1 MQNERLP
8 AVAGQFYADD
18 PNKLRDEIL
27 SYLPKQINS
36 TARAVISPHAGY
48 LYSGPIAGYSF
59 KALKN
64 SETYFLLGPIHH
76 MANSQFALSLSNW
89 KTPLGTIETDIEI
102 ANELSD
108 KTSVEID
115 ESAHL
120 HEHSLEV
127 QLPFLQVTNPN
138 FKIVPIA
145 ISHGS
150 DFKEAAAKLGEQ
162 IGNII
167 QGSGKKI
174 GIVTSS
180 DFSHFISEIDAK
192 EIDFSAIELITKL
205 DANGFYDYVSQNDAS
220 ICGYA
225 PITVMLNILRI
236 IGIKKGEL
244 LKYDTSASVSGD
256 KSNVV
261 GYASI
266 KFDEE

>member
-18 PNKLRDEIL
+18 PNKLRDDIL
-27 SYLPKQINS
+27 HYLPKQINS
-36 TARAVISPHAGY
+36 TARAVIAPHAGY
-48 LYSGPIAGYSF
+48 MYSGPIAGYSF

-64 SETYFLLGPIHH
+64 SETYLLLGPVHH
-76 MANSQFALSLSNW
+76 MANSQFAVSLLNW
-89 KTPLGTIETDIEI
+89 KTPLGTAEIDAELANSLIKNTAIEH
-102 ANELSD
+102 
-108 KTSVEID
+108 D

-127 QLPFLQVTNPN
+127 QVPFLQVVNPN
-138 FKIVPIA
+138 FKIVPVA
-145 ISHGS
+145 VSSGS
-150 DFKEAAAKLGEQ
+150 DFKKTAAKLGEQ

-167 QGSGKKI
+167 KDSDRKI

-180 DFSHFISEIDAK
+180 DFSHFISEENAK
-192 EIDFSAIELITKL
+192 EIDLSAIELITKL
-205 DANGFYDYVSQNDAS
+205 DADGFYDYVSRMDAS

-225 PITVMLNILRI
+225 PITLMLNILKI

-244 LKYDTSASVSGD
+244 LKYDTSASISGD